1 MIDVIAKKPGFYGGV
16 RRRVGDVFTIK
27 DETEMGKWMDKYV
40 PSRDNG
46 SRPMKGNNPVKDAP
60 PADSKNNPVAVGE
73 HSNEPGANDLKY
85 MSGQSPKNIDKAKR
99 NPRQSGMQGG

>member
-46 SRPMKGNNPVKDAP
+46 SRPMKGND
-60 PADSKNNPVAVGE
+60 PVAVGE